1 MKAKV
6 RFIKNHGN
14 FRVGLITEMEH
25 SFADMFMKSG
35 IVELV
40 SVPKFEQKPAKKR
53 RKRKRKTKDAVSSER
68 VADSGSISIS

>member
-14 FRVGLITEMEH
+14 FRIGLITEMEH
-25 SFADMFMKSG
+25 TFADMFMKSG

-40 SVPKFEQKPAKKR
+40 SVPKVAEQPTKK
-53 RKRKRKTKDAVSSER
+53 KRKRRRKKKDAVVSSER
-68 VADSGSISIS
+68 ITSSG